1 MQLLNELCDRVVE
14 DLKELE
20 TLAKTITISYQTHTF
35 QKHDK
40 SFSLDHYTNKKKDIW
55 DIVEKVSKDIKYGTK
70 LRLLG
75 VRCTN
80 LIPEE

>member
-1 MQLLNELCDRVVE
+1 MLHLLTDKVVE
-14 DLKELE
+14 DLNELNV
-20 TLAKTITISYQTHTF
+20 LAKTVTVSYQTHTF

-40 SFSLDHYTNKKKDIW
+40 SQTIDKYTNKKKDLW
-55 DIVEKVSKDIKYGTK
+55 DVVEKVIKDIKYGTK

-80 LIPEE
+80 LMA